1 MGRGAGGVGAGAP
14 QAGGGPPQ
22 AGGGAGR
29 AGAGAGAGGA
39 GGRKLRILALHG
51 YLQSGPVFRS
61 RTGSLRKKLKSS
73 CEFVFAEGP
82 HEVAQPGGGDVRSCG
97 GGGEEEA
104 KRAWWLAPAEENQLR
119 PRDTSTC
126 VGVEASLQALEQ
138 VLRDEGPFDGV
149 LGFSQGGAAAA
160 ILCAAIQTE
169 QIAAPQFR
177 FGLFFGAFAPRD
189 PSYSAFIK
197 SAGLNLPSLHFYGE
211 ADNLVTED
219 RTSELHGFFDGG
231 AALMVSHP
239 QGHCIPSLA
248 EVRNRVKEFV
258 SVYQNAQ

>member
-1 MGRGAGGVGAGAP
+1 
-14 QAGGGPPQ
+14 
-22 AGGGAGR
+22 
-29 AGAGAGAGGA
+29 
-39 GGRKLRILALHG
+39 
-51 YLQSGPVFRS
+51 VFRS
-61 RTGSLRKKLKSS
+61 RTGSLRKKLKST

-82 HEVAQPGGGDVRSCG
+82 HQVAQPGAGDVRSCG

-104 KRAWWLAPAEENQLR
+104 KRAWWLAPAAENQLR

-138 VLRDEGPFDGV
+138 VIHEEGPFDGV

-189 PSYSAFIK
+189 PTYSVFIK
-197 SAGLNLPSLHFYGE
+197 SAALNLPSLHFYGE

-219 RTSELHGFFDGG
+219 RSSELHGFFDGG
-231 AALMVSHP
+231 AALMISHP
-239 QGHCIPSLA
+239 QGHCIPSLP

-258 SVYQNAQ
+258 SVYQNPP